1 MPERSRALLLCGKNQ
16 QRCSNDSAF
25 YSRDNVSPSAFR
37 ESCTTV
43 TCASQHVYSLSSVAT
58 ETSPSKDLPASV
70 ASASSSLGSTAIRGP
85 GAPAVPSGSP
95 AGTVASKVR
104 AGSWGGRGSGRPL
117 SCFLLRK
124 ACWLRRAQASVRTA
138 PSGLGS
144 LFIVFKNQSRK

>member
-58 ETSPSKDLPASV
+58 ETSPSKDLPASCQRQLLTRKHSHPGPRCSGRAFGEPRRHRGV
-70 ASASSSLGSTAIRGP
+70 QGARRALGRTRLRSASELLSAAEGLLAPQSSGFCAHSTFGF
-85 GAPAVPSGSP
+85 GVSFHCLQ
-95 AGTVASKVR
+95 K
-104 AGSWGGRGSGRPL
+104 
-117 SCFLLRK
+117 
-124 ACWLRRAQASVRTA
+124 SV
-138 PSGLGS
+138 S
-144 LFIVFKNQSRK
+144 

>member
-1 MPERSRALLLCGKNQ
+1 MGKINSDVRMIALFTLVTTSLQVLSGSPARRSRVLLNMSTPCHQLLP
-16 QRCSNDSAF
+16 RPPHP
-25 YSRDNVSPSAFR
+25 R
-37 ESCTTV
+37 T
-43 TCASQHVYSLSSVAT
+43 SL
-58 ETSPSKDLPASV
+58 PL

-95 AGTVASKVR
+95 AGTVASKAR
-104 AGSWGGRGSGRPL
+104 AGPWGGRGSGRPL